1 MCCVYGI
8 PVRIGRTTL
17 RPVHVHQA
25 FASEPGMDCQT
36 EIEMIIRLPES
47 SAADGKDD
55 AIIPFWIGLDLHP
68 VHVGDTHVSAGI

>member
-1 MCCVYGI
+1 
-8 PVRIGRTTL
+8 
-17 RPVHVHQA
+17 
-25 FASEPGMDCQT
+25 
-36 EIEMIIRLPES
+36 MIIRLPES